1 MRNWKLK
8 TVDDALTNKLAN
20 ELNVSTHIAKLL
32 ILRGVDSFVA
42 AKNFFRPDLKN
53 VHDPFLMKGME
64 EAVDRINRA
73 KLQNERVLLFGD
85 YDVDGT
91 SAVSMMYMFF
101 EDQNINVSYY
111 IPDRYSEG
119 YGFSKQGI
127 DYAFNHKIS
136 LIITLDCGIRAV
148 KQTAYAN
155 NKNIDVIICDHHN
168 VAEDLP
174 NAISILNPKQ
184 PDCLYPNK
192 NLSGCGVGFKFISA
206 YCKNNNINQEEA
218 YKYIDLL
225 ALSLIADIMSLTGEN
240 RIYTYYGLKRI
251 NHNPCVGLEALIN
264 LSSKNNLIKSSD
276 ISFGIAPLINA
287 AGRMSHASNAV
298 KLLIES
304 DADNAE
310 VYAKILLENNND
322 RRKVEKEIT
331 NEALEMIDNKR
342 YTSVVSSPNWHKG
355 VVGIVASKLLEKYY
369 KPTIV
374 FVEKDGF
381 LTGSARSVRGFN
393 IYEAI
398 KECED
403 LCEKFGG
410 HMYAAGLTIKSEN
423 FELFKIKFEN
433 IVRKKIHPE
442 QKINV
447 IDVDLEIDL
456 NSIDG
461 RFYRILKQFEPFGP
475 DNLNPIFSTENL
487 NIHGPLHFIGQDKSH
502 VKLELNTKSS
512 KINAI
517 GFGIASKFKSLKK
530 QKIDLCYTLNEN
542 HWNNKTTIQ
551 LNIKDVF

>member
-1 MRNWKLK
+1 MKNWKLK
-8 TVDDALTNKLAN
+8 KVDHTLTNKLAN
-20 ELNVSTHIAKLL
+20 ELNVSIYIAKLL

-53 VHDPFLMKGME
+53 VHDPFLMKGMK
-64 EAVDRINRA
+64 EAVNRINRA
-73 KLQNERVLLFGD
+73 KSQNESILLFGD

-91 SAVSMMYMFF
+91 SAVSMMYTFF
-101 EDQNINVSYY
+101 KDQNINVNYY

-127 DYAFNHKIS
+127 DYAFNQKNN

-148 KQTAYAN
+148 QQTAYAN
-155 NKNIDVIICDHHN
+155 SKNIDVIICDHHN
-168 VAEDLP
+168 VAEELP
-174 NAISILNPKQ
+174 NAVSILNPKQ

-206 YCKNNNINQEEA
+206 YAIYNNIKKEKT
-218 YKYIDLL
+218 YKYLDLL

-240 RIYTYYGLKRI
+240 RVYTFYGLKKI
-251 NHNPCVGLEALIN
+251 NQNPCVGLKALIN
-264 LSSKNNLIKSSD
+264 LLSKNSLIKASD

-287 AGRMSHASNAV
+287 AGRMSHATNAV

-304 DADNAE
+304 NTLEAE

-322 RRKVEKEIT
+322 RREIEKEIT
-331 NEALEMIDNKR
+331 KEALEMIDNKMH
-342 YTSVVSSPNWHKG
+342 TSVVSSNNWHKG
-355 VVGIVASKLLEKYY
+355 VVGIVASKLLEKHY

-381 LTGSARSVRGFN
+381 LTGSARSVKGFN

-423 FELFKIKFEN
+423 FDLFKIKFEK
-433 IVRKKIHPE
+433 IVRKKILPE
-442 QKINV
+442 QKVNV
-447 IDVDLEIDL
+447 IEIDLEIDL
-456 NSIDG
+456 DLIDG

-487 NIHGPLHFIGQDKSH
+487 NVNGPLRFIGEDKSH

>member
-1 MRNWKLK
+1 MKNWKLQK
-8 TVDDALTNKLAN
+8 VDQTLTNKLASD
-20 ELNVSTHIAKLL
+20 LNVSKDIAKLL
-32 ILRGVDSFVA
+32 ILRGVDSFIA
-42 AKNFFRPDLKN
+42 AKNFFRPELKN
-53 VHDPFLMKGME
+53 VHDPFLMKGMKD
-64 EAVDRINRA
+64 AVNRINRA
-73 KLQNERVLLFGD
+73 KSQNESILLFGD

-91 SAVSMMYMFF
+91 SAVSMMYTFF
-101 EDQNINVSYY
+101 KDQNINVNYY

-127 DYAFNHKIS
+127 DYAVNQKNS

-148 KQTAYAN
+148 QQTTYAN
-155 NKNIDVIICDHHN
+155 SKNIDVIICDHHN
-168 VAEDLP
+168 VAEELP

-206 YCKNNNINQEEA
+206 YSKYNNIKVEET
-218 YKYIDLL
+218 YKYLDLL

-240 RIYTYYGLKRI
+240 RIYTFYGLKKI
-251 NHNPCVGLEALIN
+251 NQNPCVGLKALIN
-264 LSSKNNLIKSSD
+264 LLSKNNLIKSSD

-287 AGRMSHASNAV
+287 AGRMSHATNAV

-304 DADNAE
+304 NSQEAE
-310 VYAKILLENNND
+310 VYAKILYENNKD
-322 RRKVEKEIT
+322 RREVEKEIT
-331 NEALEMIDNKR
+331 NQALEMIDNKMH
-342 YTSVVSSPNWHKG
+342 TSVVSSTNWHKG
-355 VVGIVASKLLEKYY
+355 VVGIVASKLLEMYY

-381 LTGSARSVRGFN
+381 LTGSARSVKGFN

-423 FELFKIKFEN
+423 FDLFKIKFEN
-433 IVRKKIHPE
+433 IVRKKIQPE
-442 QKINV
+442 QKINI
-447 IDVDLEIDL
+447 IDIDLEIDL
-456 NSIDG
+456 DSIDG

-487 NIHGPLHFIGQDKSH
+487 NINGPLRFIGEDKSH

-530 QKIDLCYTLNEN
+530 QKVDLCYTLNEN

>member
-1 MRNWKLK
+1 MKNWKLQN
-8 TVDDALTNKLAN
+8 VDHTLSNKLAN
-20 ELNVSTHIAKLL
+20 DLNVSKDIAKLL
-32 ILRGVDSFVA
+32 ILRGVDSFIA

-53 VHDPFLMKGME
+53 VHDPFLMKGMKD
-64 EAVDRINRA
+64 AVNRINRA
-73 KLQNERVLLFGD
+73 KSQNESILLFGD

-91 SAVSMMYMFF
+91 SAVSMMYTFF
-101 EDQNINVSYY
+101 KDQNINVNYY
-111 IPDRYSEG
+111 VPDRYSEG

-127 DYAFNHKIS
+127 DYAVNQKNS

-148 KQTAYAN
+148 QQTTYAN
-155 NKNIDVIICDHHN
+155 SKNIDVIICDHHN
-168 VAEDLP
+168 VAEELP

-206 YCKNNNINQEEA
+206 YSTYNNVKVEET
-218 YKYIDLL
+218 YKYLDLL

-240 RIYTYYGLKRI
+240 RVYTFYGLKKI
-251 NHNPCVGLEALIN
+251 NQNPCVGLKALIN
-264 LSSKNNLIKSSD
+264 LLSKNNLIKSSD

-287 AGRMSHASNAV
+287 AGRMSHATNAV

-304 DADNAE
+304 NAQEAE
-310 VYAKILLENNND
+310 VYAKILYENNND
-322 RRKVEKEIT
+322 RREVEKEIT
-331 NEALEMIDNKR
+331 NQALEMIDNKMH
-342 YTSVVSSPNWHKG
+342 TSVVSSTNWHKG

-381 LTGSARSVRGFN
+381 LTGSARSVKGFN

-423 FELFKIKFEN
+423 FDLFKIKFEN
-433 IVRKKIHPE
+433 IVRKKIQPE
-442 QKINV
+442 QKINI
-447 IDVDLEIDL
+447 IDIDLEIDL
-456 NSIDG
+456 DSIDG

-487 NIHGPLHFIGQDKSH
+487 NINGPLRFIGEDKSH

-530 QKIDLCYTLNEN
+530 QKVDLCYTLNEN

>member
-1 MRNWKLK
+1 MKNWKLQK
-8 TVDDALTNKLAN
+8 VDHTLTNKLAN
-20 ELNVSTHIAKLL
+20 ELNVSKDIAKLL
-32 ILRGVDSFVA
+32 ILRGVDSFIA

-53 VHDPFLMKGME
+53 VHDPFLMKGMK
-64 EAVDRINRA
+64 EAVNRINRA
-73 KLQNERVLLFGD
+73 KSQNESILLFGD

-91 SAVSMMYMFF
+91 SAVSMMYTFF
-101 EDQNINVSYY
+101 KDQNINVNYY

-127 DYAFNHKIS
+127 DYAFNQKNS

-148 KQTAYAN
+148 QQTTYAN
-155 NKNIDVIICDHHN
+155 SKNIDVIICDHHN
-168 VAEDLP
+168 VAEELP

-206 YCKNNNINQEEA
+206 YSKYNNIKVEET
-218 YKYIDLL
+218 YKYLDLL

-240 RIYTYYGLKRI
+240 RIFTFYGLKKI
-251 NHNPCVGLEALIN
+251 NQNPCVGLKALIN
-264 LSSKNNLIKSSD
+264 LLSKNNSIKASD

-287 AGRMSHASNAV
+287 AGRMSHATNAV

-304 DADNAE
+304 NEHEAAI
-310 VYAKILLENNND
+310 YAKTLLENNND
-322 RRKVEKEIT
+322 RREVEKEIT
-331 NEALEMIDNKR
+331 KEALKMIDDKMH
-342 YTSVVSSPNWHKG
+342 TSVVASANWHKG
-355 VVGIVASKLLEKYY
+355 VVGIVASKLLEKHY

-381 LTGSARSVRGFN
+381 LTGSARSVKGFN

-423 FELFKIKFEN
+423 FDLFKIKFEN
-433 IVRKKIHPE
+433 IVRKKIQPE

-447 IDVDLEIDL
+447 IDIDLEIDL
-456 NSIDG
+456 DSIDG

-487 NIHGPLHFIGQDKSH
+487 NINGPLRFIGEDKSH

-530 QKIDLCYTLNEN
+530 QKVDLCYTLNEN

>member
-1 MRNWKLK
+1 MKNWKLQR
-8 TVDDALTNKLAN
+8 VDHTLTNKLAN
-20 ELNVSTHIAKLL
+20 DLNVSKYIAKLL
-32 ILRGVDSFVA
+32 ILRGVDSFIA

-53 VHDPFLMKGME
+53 VHDPFLMKGMKD
-64 EAVDRINRA
+64 AVNRINRA
-73 KLQNERVLLFGD
+73 KSQNESVLLFGD

-91 SAVSMMYMFF
+91 SAVSMMYTFF
-101 EDQNINVSYY
+101 KDQNINVNYY

-119 YGFSKQGI
+119 YGFSKQAV
-127 DYAFNHKIS
+127 DYASNQKNS

-148 KQTAYAN
+148 QQTAYAN
-155 NKNIDVIICDHHN
+155 SKNIDVIICDHHN
-168 VAEDLP
+168 VAEKLP

-206 YCKNNNINQEEA
+206 YSIHNNIKKEET
-218 YKYIDLL
+218 YKYLDLL

-240 RIYTYYGLKRI
+240 RVYTFYGLKKI
-251 NHNPCVGLEALIN
+251 NQNPCVGLKALIN
-264 LSSKNNLIKSSD
+264 LLSKNNLIKSSD

-287 AGRMSHASNAV
+287 AGRMSHATNAV

-304 DADNAE
+304 NAHEAE
-310 VYAKILLENNND
+310 VYAKILLENNID
-322 RRKVEKEIT
+322 RREVEKEIT
-331 NEALEMIDNKR
+331 KQAIEMIDDKMH
-342 YTSVVSSPNWHKG
+342 TSVVSSTNWHKG

-381 LTGSARSVRGFN
+381 LTGSARSVKGFN
-393 IYEAI
+393 IYNAI

-423 FELFKIKFEN
+423 FDLFKIKFEN
-433 IVRKKIHPE
+433 IVREKIQPE

-447 IDVDLEIDL
+447 INIDLEIDL
-456 NSIDG
+456 DSIDG

-475 DNLNPIFSTENL
+475 DNLNPIFSTENI
-487 NIHGPLHFIGQDKSH
+487 NINGPLRFIGEDKSH
-502 VKLELNTKSS
+502 VKLELNTKSA

-542 HWNNKTTIQ
+542 YWNNKTTIQ

>member
-1 MRNWKLK
+1 MKNWKLQK
-8 TVDDALTNKLAN
+8 VDHTLSNKLAN
-20 ELNVSTHIAKLL
+20 DLNVSKDIAKLL
-32 ILRGVDSFVA
+32 ILRGVDSFIA

-53 VHDPFLMKGME
+53 VHDPFLMKGMKD
-64 EAVDRINRA
+64 AVNRINRA
-73 KLQNERVLLFGD
+73 KSQNESILLFGD

-91 SAVSMMYMFF
+91 SAVSMMYTFF
-101 EDQNINVSYY
+101 KDQNINVNYY
-111 IPDRYSEG
+111 VPDRYSEG

-127 DYAFNHKIS
+127 DYAVNQKNS

-148 KQTAYAN
+148 QQTTYAN
-155 NKNIDVIICDHHN
+155 SKNIDVIICDHHN
-168 VAEDLP
+168 VAEELP

-206 YCKNNNINQEEA
+206 YSTYNNVKVEET
-218 YKYIDLL
+218 YKYLDLL

-240 RIYTYYGLKRI
+240 RVYTFYGLKKI
-251 NHNPCVGLEALIN
+251 NQNPCVGLKALIN
-264 LSSKNNLIKSSD
+264 LLSKNNLIKSSD

-287 AGRMSHASNAV
+287 AGRMSHATNAV

-304 DADNAE
+304 NAQEAE
-310 VYAKILLENNND
+310 VYAKILYENNND
-322 RRKVEKEIT
+322 RREVEKEIT
-331 NEALEMIDNKR
+331 NQALEMIDNKMH
-342 YTSVVSSPNWHKG
+342 TSVVSSTNWHKG

-381 LTGSARSVRGFN
+381 LTGSARSVKGFN

-423 FELFKIKFEN
+423 FDLFKIKFEN
-433 IVRKKIHPE
+433 IVRKKIQPE
-442 QKINV
+442 QKINI
-447 IDVDLEIDL
+447 IDIDLEIDL
-456 NSIDG
+456 DSIDG

-487 NIHGPLHFIGQDKSH
+487 NINGPLRFIGEDKSH

-530 QKIDLCYTLNEN
+530 QKVDLCYTLNEN
-542 HWNNKTTIQ
+542 HWNNKTTVQ

>member
-1 MRNWKLK
+1 MKNWKLQK
-8 TVDDALTNKLAN
+8 VDHTLTNKLASD
-20 ELNVSTHIAKLL
+20 LNVSKDIAKLL
-32 ILRGVDSFVA
+32 ILRGVDSFNA

-53 VHDPFLMKGME
+53 VHDPFLMKVMK
-64 EAVDRINRA
+64 EAVNRINRA
-73 KLQNERVLLFGD
+73 KSQNESILLFGD

-91 SAVSMMYMFF
+91 SAVSMMYTFF
-101 EDQNINVSYY
+101 KDQNINVNYY

-127 DYAFNHKIS
+127 DYAVNQKNS

-148 KQTAYAN
+148 QQTIYAN
-155 NKNIDVIICDHHN
+155 SKNIDVIICDHHN
-168 VAEDLP
+168 VAEELP

-206 YCKNNNINQEEA
+206 YAKYNNIKKEET
-218 YKYIDLL
+218 YKYLDLL

-240 RIYTYYGLKRI
+240 RVYTFYGLKKI
-251 NHNPCVGLEALIN
+251 NQNPCVGLKALIN
-264 LSSKNNLIKSSD
+264 LLSKNNLIKSSD

-287 AGRMSHASNAV
+287 AGRMSHATNAV

-304 DADNAE
+304 NSQEAE
-310 VYAKILLENNND
+310 VYAKILYENNKD
-322 RRKVEKEIT
+322 RREVEKEIT
-331 NEALEMIDNKR
+331 NQALEMIDNKMH
-342 YTSVVSSPNWHKG
+342 TSVVSSTNWHKG
-355 VVGIVASKLLEKYY
+355 VVGIVASKLLEMYY

-381 LTGSARSVRGFN
+381 LTGSARSVKGFN

-423 FELFKIKFEN
+423 FDLFKIKFEN
-433 IVRKKIHPE
+433 IVRKKIQPE

-447 IDVDLEIDL
+447 IDIDLEIDL
-456 NSIDG
+456 DSIDG

-487 NIHGPLHFIGQDKSH
+487 NINGPLRFIGEDKSH

-530 QKIDLCYTLNEN
+530 QKVDLCYTLNEN

>member
-1 MRNWKLK
+1 MKNWKLQK
-8 TVDDALTNKLAN
+8 VDHMLTNKLAN
-20 ELNVSTHIAKLL
+20 ELNVSKYIAKLL
-32 ILRGVDSFVA
+32 ILRGVDSFIA

-53 VHDPFLMKGME
+53 VHDPFLMKGMKK
-64 EAVDRINRA
+64 AVNRINRA
-73 KLQNERVLLFGD
+73 KSQNESVLLFGD

-91 SAVSMMYMFF
+91 SAVSMMYTFF
-101 EDQNINVSYY
+101 KDQNINVNYY
-111 IPDRYSEG
+111 VPDRYNEG

-127 DYAFNHKIS
+127 DYAFNKKNN

-148 KQTAYAN
+148 QQTTYAN
-155 NKNIDVIICDHHN
+155 SKNIDVIICDHHN
-168 VAEDLP
+168 VAEELP

-206 YCKNNNINQEEA
+206 YSIHNNIKKEET
-218 YKYIDLL
+218 YKYLDLL

-240 RIYTYYGLKRI
+240 RVYTFYGLKKI
-251 NHNPCVGLEALIN
+251 NQNPCVGLKALIN
-264 LSSKNNLIKSSD
+264 LLSKNNLIKASD

-287 AGRMSHASNAV
+287 AGRMSHATNAV

-304 DADNAE
+304 NAHQAE

-322 RRKVEKEIT
+322 RREVEKEIT
-331 NEALEMIDNKR
+331 KKALEMIDNEMH
-342 YTSVVSSPNWHKG
+342 TSVVSSTNWHKG
-355 VVGIVASKLLEKYY
+355 VVGIVASKLIEKYY

-423 FELFKIKFEN
+423 FDLFKIKFEN
-433 IVRKKIHPE
+433 VVRKKIQPE

-447 IDVDLEIDL
+447 IDIDLEIDL
-456 NSIDG
+456 DTIDG

-487 NIHGPLHFIGQDKSH
+487 TINGPLRFIGEDKSH
-502 VKLELNTKSS
+502 VKLELNTKSA

-542 HWNNKTTIQ
+542 YWNNKTTIQ

>member
-1 MRNWKLK
+1 MKNWKLQK
-8 TVDDALTNKLAN
+8 VDHTLTNKLAN
-20 ELNVSTHIAKLL
+20 ELNVSKYIAKLL
-32 ILRGVDSFVA
+32 ILRGVDSFIA

-53 VHDPFLMKGME
+53 VHDPFLMKGMK
-64 EAVDRINRA
+64 EAVNRINIA
-73 KLQNERVLLFGD
+73 KSQNESVLLFGD
-85 YDVDGT
+85 YDVDGI
-91 SAVSMMYMFF
+91 SAVSMMYTFF
-101 EDQNINVSYY
+101 KDQNINVNYY

-127 DYAFNHKIS
+127 DHAFNQKNS

-148 KQTAYAN
+148 QQTAYAN
-155 NKNIDVIICDHHN
+155 SKNIDVIICDHHN
-168 VAEDLP
+168 VADELP

-184 PDCLYPNK
+184 PDCFYPNK

-206 YCKNNNINQEEA
+206 YSKYNNIKVEET
-218 YKYIDLL
+218 YKYLDLL

-240 RIYTYYGLKRI
+240 RVYTFYGLKKI
-251 NHNPCVGLEALIN
+251 NQNPCLGLKALIN
-264 LSSKNNLIKSSD
+264 LLSKNNLIKASD

-287 AGRMSHASNAV
+287 AGRMSHATNAV

-304 DADNAE
+304 NVHEAE

-322 RRKVEKEIT
+322 RREVEKEIT
-331 NEALEMIDNKR
+331 KQALEMIDNKMH
-342 YTSVVSSPNWHKG
+342 TSVVSSTNWHKG

-381 LTGSARSVRGFN
+381 LTGSARSVKGFN

-423 FELFKIKFEN
+423 FDLFKIKFEN
-433 IVRKKIHPE
+433 IVRKKIQPE

-447 IDVDLEIDL
+447 IDIDLEIDL
-456 NSIDG
+456 DLIDG

-475 DNLNPIFSTENL
+475 DNLNPTFSTENL
-487 NIHGPLHFIGQDKSH
+487 NINASLRFIGEDKSH
-502 VKLELNTKSS
+502 VKLELNTKSA

-530 QKIDLCYTLNEN
+530 QKIDLCYTINEN
-542 HWNNKTTIQ
+542 YWNNKTTIQ

>member
-1 MRNWKLK
+1 MKNWKLQK
-8 TVDDALTNKLAN
+8 VDQMLTNKLSN
-20 ELNVSTHIAKLL
+20 ELNVSKDIAKLL
-32 ILRGVDSFVA
+32 ILRGVDSYIA

-53 VHDPFLMKGME
+53 VHDPFLMKGMKD
-64 EAVDRINRA
+64 AVNRINRA
-73 KLQNERVLLFGD
+73 KSQNESILLFGD

-91 SAVSMMYMFF
+91 SAVSMMYTFF
-101 EDQNINVSYY
+101 KEQNINVNYY
-111 IPDRYSEG
+111 VPDRYSEG

-127 DYAFNHKIS
+127 DYAFNQKNS

-148 KQTAYAN
+148 QQTAYAN
-155 NKNIDVIICDHHN
+155 SKNIDVIICDHHN
-168 VAEDLP
+168 VAEELP

-206 YCKNNNINQEEA
+206 YSTYNNVKVEKT
-218 YKYIDLL
+218 YKYLDLL

-240 RIYTYYGLKRI
+240 RVYTFYGLKKI
-251 NHNPCVGLEALIN
+251 NQNPCVGLKALIN
-264 LSSKNNLIKSSD
+264 LLSKNNLIKSSD

-287 AGRMSHASNAV
+287 AGRMSHATNAV

-304 DADNAE
+304 NVHQAE

-322 RRKVEKEIT
+322 RREVEKEIT
-331 NEALEMIDNKR
+331 KQALEMIDNKMH
-342 YTSVVSSPNWHKG
+342 TSVVASTNWHKG
-355 VVGIVASKLLEKYY
+355 VVGIVASKLLEKYN

-381 LTGSARSVRGFN
+381 LTGSARSIKGFN

-398 KECED
+398 KECGD

-423 FELFKIKFEN
+423 FDLFKIKFEN
-433 IVRKKIHPE
+433 VVRKKIQPE
-442 QKINV
+442 QKINI
-447 IDVDLEIDL
+447 IDIDLEIDL
-456 NSIDG
+456 DSIDG
-461 RFYRILKQFEPFGP
+461 RFYRILKQFEPFGT

-487 NIHGPLHFIGQDKSH
+487 NINSSLRYIGEDKSH
-502 VKLELNTKSS
+502 VKLELVTKST

-542 HWNNKTTIQ
+542 YWNNKTTIQ

>member
-1 MRNWKLK
+1 MKNWKLQK
-8 TVDDALTNKLAN
+8 VDHTLTNKLAN
-20 ELNVSTHIAKLL
+20 ELNVSKYIAKLL
-32 ILRGVDSFVA
+32 ILRGVDSFIA
-42 AKNFFRPDLKN
+42 AKNFFRPDMKN
-53 VHDPFLMKGME
+53 VHDPFLMKGMK
-64 EAVDRINRA
+64 EAVNRINRA
-73 KLQNERVLLFGD
+73 KSQNESVLLFGD

-91 SAVSMMYMFF
+91 SAVSMMYTFF
-101 EDQNINVSYY
+101 KDQNINVNYY

-127 DYAFNHKIS
+127 DYAFNQKNS

-148 KQTAYAN
+148 QQTAYAN
-155 NKNIDVIICDHHN
+155 SKNIDVIICDHHN
-168 VAEDLP
+168 VAEELP

-206 YCKNNNINQEEA
+206 YSIHNDIKKEET
-218 YKYIDLL
+218 YKYLDLL

-240 RIYTYYGLKRI
+240 RVYTFYGLKKI
-251 NHNPCVGLEALIN
+251 NQNPCVGLKALIN
-264 LSSKNNLIKSSD
+264 LLSKNNLIKSSD

-287 AGRMSHASNAV
+287 AGRMSHATNAV

-304 DADNAE
+304 NAHEAE

-322 RRKVEKEIT
+322 RREVEKEIT
-331 NEALEMIDNKR
+331 SEALEMIDNKMH
-342 YTSVVSSPNWHKG
+342 TSVVSSTNWHKG
-355 VVGIVASKLLEKYY
+355 VVGIVASKLLEKHY

-381 LTGSARSVRGFN
+381 LTGSARSVKGFN
-393 IYEAI
+393 IYAAI

-423 FELFKIKFEN
+423 FDLFKIKFEN
-433 IVRKKIHPE
+433 IVRKKIQPE

-447 IDVDLEIDL
+447 IDIDLEIDL
-456 NSIDG
+456 DSIDG

-487 NIHGPLHFIGQDKSH
+487 NINGPLRFIGEDKSH
-502 VKLELNTKSS
+502 VKLELNTKSA

-530 QKIDLCYTLNEN
+530 QKIDLCYTINEN
-542 HWNNKTTIQ
+542 HWNNKRTIQ

>member
-1 MRNWKLK
+1 MKNWKLQK
-8 TVDDALTNKLAN
+8 VDHTLTNKLASD
-20 ELNVSTHIAKLL
+20 LNVSKDIAKLL
-32 ILRGVDSFVA
+32 ILRGVDSFIA
-42 AKNFFRPDLKN
+42 AKNFFRPELKN
-53 VHDPFLMKGME
+53 VHDPFLMKGMKD
-64 EAVDRINRA
+64 AVNRINRA
-73 KLQNERVLLFGD
+73 KSQNESILLFGD

-91 SAVSMMYMFF
+91 SAVSMMYTFF
-101 EDQNINVSYY
+101 KDQNINVNYY

-127 DYAFNHKIS
+127 DYAVNQKNS

-148 KQTAYAN
+148 QQTTYAN
-155 NKNIDVIICDHHN
+155 SKNIDVIICDHHN
-168 VAEDLP
+168 VAEELP

-206 YCKNNNINQEEA
+206 YAKYNNIKKEET
-218 YKYIDLL
+218 YKYLDLL

-240 RIYTYYGLKRI
+240 RVYTFYGLKKI
-251 NHNPCVGLEALIN
+251 NQNPCVGLKALIN
-264 LSSKNNLIKSSD
+264 LLSKNNLIKSSD

-287 AGRMSHASNAV
+287 AGRMSHATNAV

-304 DADNAE
+304 NSQEAE
-310 VYAKILLENNND
+310 VYAKILYENNKD
-322 RRKVEKEIT
+322 RREVEKEIT
-331 NEALEMIDNKR
+331 NQALEMIDNKMH
-342 YTSVVSSPNWHKG
+342 TSVVSSTNWHKG
-355 VVGIVASKLLEKYY
+355 VVGIVASKLLEMYY

-381 LTGSARSVRGFN
+381 LTGSARSVKGFN

-423 FELFKIKFEN
+423 FDLFKIKFEN
-433 IVRKKIHPE
+433 IVRKKIQPE

-447 IDVDLEIDL
+447 IDIDLEIDL
-456 NSIDG
+456 DSIDG

-487 NIHGPLHFIGQDKSH
+487 NINGPLRFIGEDKSH

-530 QKIDLCYTLNEN
+530 QKVDLCYTLNEN

>member
-1 MRNWKLK
+1 MKNWKLQK
-8 TVDDALTNKLAN
+8 VDHTLTNKLASD
-20 ELNVSTHIAKLL
+20 LNVSKDIAKLL
-32 ILRGVDSFVA
+32 ILRGVDSFIA

-53 VHDPFLMKGME
+53 VHDPFLMKGMKD
-64 EAVDRINRA
+64 AVNRINRA
-73 KLQNERVLLFGD
+73 KSQNESILLFGD

-91 SAVSMMYMFF
+91 SAVSMMYTFF
-101 EDQNINVSYY
+101 KDQNINVNYY

-127 DYAFNHKIS
+127 DYAVNQKNS

-148 KQTAYAN
+148 QQTIYAN
-155 NKNIDVIICDHHN
+155 SKNIDVIICDHHN
-168 VAEDLP
+168 VAEELP

-206 YCKNNNINQEEA
+206 YSTYNNVKVEET
-218 YKYIDLL
+218 YKYLDLL

-240 RIYTYYGLKRI
+240 RVYTFYGLKKI
-251 NHNPCVGLEALIN
+251 NQNPCVGLKALIN
-264 LSSKNNLIKSSD
+264 LLSKNNLIKASD

-287 AGRMSHASNAV
+287 AGRMSHATNAV

-304 DADNAE
+304 NSQEAE
-310 VYAKILLENNND
+310 VYAKILYENNKD
-322 RRKVEKEIT
+322 RREVEKEIT
-331 NEALEMIDNKR
+331 NQALEMIDNKMH
-342 YTSVVSSPNWHKG
+342 TSVVSSTNWHKG
-355 VVGIVASKLLEKYY
+355 VVGIVASKLLEMYY

-381 LTGSARSVRGFN
+381 LTGSARSVKGFN

-423 FELFKIKFEN
+423 FDLFKIKFEN
-433 IVRKKIHPE
+433 IVRKKIQPE

-447 IDVDLEIDL
+447 IDIDLEIDL
-456 NSIDG
+456 DSIDG

-487 NIHGPLHFIGQDKSH
+487 NINGPLRFIGEDKSH

-530 QKIDLCYTLNEN
+530 QKVDLCYTLNEN

>member
-1 MRNWKLK
+1 MKNWKLQK
-8 TVDDALTNKLAN
+8 ADHTLTNKLAN
-20 ELNVSTHIAKLL
+20 ELNVSKDIAKLL
-32 ILRGVDSFVA
+32 ILRGVDSFIA

-53 VHDPFLMKGME
+53 VHDPFLMKGMK
-64 EAVDRINRA
+64 EAVKRINRA
-73 KLQNERVLLFGD
+73 KSQNESILLFGD

-91 SAVSMMYMFF
+91 SAVSMMYTFF
-101 EDQNINVSYY
+101 KDQNINVNYY

-127 DYAFNHKIS
+127 DYAFNQKNS

-148 KQTAYAN
+148 QQTTYAN
-155 NKNIDVIICDHHN
+155 SKNIDVIICDHHN
-168 VAEDLP
+168 VAEELP

-206 YCKNNNINQEEA
+206 YYKYNNIKVEET
-218 YKYIDLL
+218 YKYLDLL

-240 RIYTYYGLKRI
+240 RIFTFYGLKKI
-251 NHNPCVGLEALIN
+251 NQNPCVGLKALIN
-264 LSSKNNLIKSSD
+264 LLSKNNSIKASD

-287 AGRMSHASNAV
+287 AGRMSHATNAV

-304 DADNAE
+304 NEHEAA
-310 VYAKILLENNND
+310 VYAKTLLENNND
-322 RRKVEKEIT
+322 RREVEKEIT
-331 NEALEMIDNKR
+331 KEALKMIDDKMH
-342 YTSVVSSPNWHKG
+342 TSVVASANWHKG
-355 VVGIVASKLLEKYY
+355 VVGIVASKLLEKHY

-381 LTGSARSVRGFN
+381 LTGSARSVKGFN

-423 FELFKIKFEN
+423 FDLFKIKFEN
-433 IVRKKIHPE
+433 VVRKKIQPE

-447 IDVDLEIDL
+447 IDIDLEIDL
-456 NSIDG
+456 DSIDG

-487 NIHGPLHFIGQDKSH
+487 NINSSLRFIGEDKSH
-502 VKLELNTKSS
+502 VKLELNTKSA

-542 HWNNKTTIQ
+542 YWNNKTTLQ

>member
-1 MRNWKLK
+1 MKNWKLQR
-8 TVDDALTNKLAN
+8 VDHTLTNKLAN
-20 ELNVSTHIAKLL
+20 DLNVSKYIAKLL
-32 ILRGVDSFVA
+32 ILRGVDSFIA

-53 VHDPFLMKGME
+53 VHDPFLMKGMKD
-64 EAVDRINRA
+64 AVNRINRA
-73 KLQNERVLLFGD
+73 KSQNESVLLFGD

-91 SAVSMMYMFF
+91 SAVSMMYTFF
-101 EDQNINVSYY
+101 KDQNINVNYY

-119 YGFSKQGI
+119 YGFSKQAV
-127 DYAFNHKIS
+127 DYASNQKNS

-148 KQTAYAN
+148 QQTAYAN
-155 NKNIDVIICDHHN
+155 SKNIDVIICDHHN
-168 VAEDLP
+168 VAEKLP

-206 YCKNNNINQEEA
+206 YSIHNNIKKEET
-218 YKYIDLL
+218 YKYLDLL

-240 RIYTYYGLKRI
+240 RVYTFYGLKKI
-251 NHNPCVGLEALIN
+251 NQNPCVGLKALIN
-264 LSSKNNLIKSSD
+264 LLSKNNLIKSSD

-287 AGRMSHASNAV
+287 AGRMSHATNAV

-304 DADNAE
+304 NAHEAE
-310 VYAKILLENNND
+310 VYAKILLENNID
-322 RRKVEKEIT
+322 RREAEKEIT
-331 NEALEMIDNKR
+331 KQAIEMIDDKMH
-342 YTSVVSSPNWHKG
+342 TSVVSSTNWHKG

-381 LTGSARSVRGFN
+381 LTGSARSVKGFN
-393 IYEAI
+393 IYNAI

-423 FELFKIKFEN
+423 FDLFKIKFEN
-433 IVRKKIHPE
+433 IVREKIQPE

-447 IDVDLEIDL
+447 INIDLEIDL
-456 NSIDG
+456 DSIDG
-461 RFYRILKQFEPFGP
+461 RFFRILKQFEPFGP
-475 DNLNPIFSTENL
+475 DNLNPIFSTENI
-487 NIHGPLHFIGQDKSH
+487 NINGPLRFIGEDKSH
-502 VKLELNTKSS
+502 VKLELNTKSA

-542 HWNNKTTIQ
+542 YWNNKTTIQ

>member
-1 MRNWKLK
+1 MKNWKLQK
-8 TVDDALTNKLAN
+8 VDHTLTNKLASD
-20 ELNVSTHIAKLL
+20 LNVSKDIAKLL
-32 ILRGVDSFVA
+32 ILRGVDSFIA
-42 AKNFFRPDLKN
+42 AKNFFRPELKN
-53 VHDPFLMKGME
+53 VHDPFLMKGMKD
-64 EAVDRINRA
+64 AVNRINRA
-73 KLQNERVLLFGD
+73 KSQNESILLFGD

-91 SAVSMMYMFF
+91 SAVSMMYTFF
-101 EDQNINVSYY
+101 KDQNINVNYY

-127 DYAFNHKIS
+127 DYAVNQKNS

-148 KQTAYAN
+148 QQTIYAN
-155 NKNIDVIICDHHN
+155 SKNIDVIICDHHN
-168 VAEDLP
+168 VAEELP

-206 YCKNNNINQEEA
+206 YAKYNNIKKEET
-218 YKYIDLL
+218 YKYLDLL

-240 RIYTYYGLKRI
+240 RVYTFYGLKKI
-251 NHNPCVGLEALIN
+251 NQNPCVGLKALIN
-264 LSSKNNLIKSSD
+264 LLSKNNLIKSSD

-287 AGRMSHASNAV
+287 AGRMSHATNAV

-304 DADNAE
+304 NSQEAE
-310 VYAKILLENNND
+310 VYAKILYENNKD
-322 RRKVEKEIT
+322 RREVEKEIT
-331 NEALEMIDNKR
+331 NQAIEMIDNKMH
-342 YTSVVSSPNWHKG
+342 TSVVSSTNWHKG
-355 VVGIVASKLLEKYY
+355 VVGIVASKLLEMYY

-381 LTGSARSVRGFN
+381 LTGSARSVKGFN

-423 FELFKIKFEN
+423 FDLFKIKFEN
-433 IVRKKIHPE
+433 IVRKKIQPE

-447 IDVDLEIDL
+447 IDIDLEIDL
-456 NSIDG
+456 DSIDG

-487 NIHGPLHFIGQDKSH
+487 NINGPLRFIGEDKSH

-530 QKIDLCYTLNEN
+530 QKVDLCYTLNEN

>member
-1 MRNWKLK
+1 MKNWKLQK
-8 TVDDALTNKLAN
+8 VDHMLTNKLAN
-20 ELNVSTHIAKLL
+20 ELNVSKYIAKLL
-32 ILRGVDSFVA
+32 ILRGVDSFIA

-53 VHDPFLMKGME
+53 VHDPFLMKGMKK
-64 EAVDRINRA
+64 AVNRINRA
-73 KLQNERVLLFGD
+73 KSQNESVLLFGD

-91 SAVSMMYMFF
+91 SAVSMMYTFF
-101 EDQNINVSYY
+101 KDQNINVNYY
-111 IPDRYSEG
+111 VPDRYNEG

-127 DYAFNHKIS
+127 DYAFNKKNN

-148 KQTAYAN
+148 QQTTYAN
-155 NKNIDVIICDHHN
+155 SKNIDVIICDHHN
-168 VAEDLP
+168 VAEELP

-206 YCKNNNINQEEA
+206 YSIHNNIKKEET
-218 YKYIDLL
+218 YKYLDLL

-240 RIYTYYGLKRI
+240 RVYTFYGLKKI
-251 NHNPCVGLEALIN
+251 NQNPCVGLKALIN
-264 LSSKNNLIKSSD
+264 LLSKNNLIKASD

-287 AGRMSHASNAV
+287 AGRMSHATNAV

-304 DADNAE
+304 NAHQAE

-322 RRKVEKEIT
+322 RREVEKEIT
-331 NEALEMIDNKR
+331 KKALEMIDNEMH
-342 YTSVVSSPNWHKG
+342 TSVVSSTNWHKG
-355 VVGIVASKLLEKYY
+355 VVGIVASKLIEKYY

-423 FELFKIKFEN
+423 FDLFKIKFEN
-433 IVRKKIHPE
+433 VVRKKIQPE

-447 IDVDLEIDL
+447 IDIDLEIDL
-456 NSIDG
+456 DTIDG

-487 NIHGPLHFIGQDKSH
+487 TINGPLRFIGEDKSH
-502 VKLELNTKSS
+502 VKLELNTKSA

-542 HWNNKTTIQ
+542 YWNNKTTLQ

>member
-1 MRNWKLK
+1 MKNWKLK
-8 TVDDALTNKLAN
+8 KVDHTLTNKLAN
-20 ELNVSTHIAKLL
+20 ELNVSIYIAKLL

-53 VHDPFLMKGME
+53 VHDPFLMKGMK
-64 EAVDRINRA
+64 EAVNRINRA
-73 KLQNERVLLFGD
+73 KSQNESILLFGD

-91 SAVSMMYMFF
+91 SAVSMMYTFF
-101 EDQNINVSYY
+101 KDQNINVNYY

-127 DYAFNHKIS
+127 DYAFNQKNN

-148 KQTAYAN
+148 QQTAYAN
-155 NKNIDVIICDHHN
+155 SKNIDVIICDHHN
-168 VAEDLP
+168 VAEELP
-174 NAISILNPKQ
+174 NAVSILNPKQ

-206 YCKNNNINQEEA
+206 YAIYNNIKKEKT
-218 YKYIDLL
+218 YKYLDLL

-240 RIYTYYGLKRI
+240 RVYTFYGLKKI
-251 NHNPCVGLEALIN
+251 NQNPCVGLKALIN
-264 LSSKNNLIKSSD
+264 LLSKNSLIKASD

-287 AGRMSHASNAV
+287 AGRISHATNAV

-304 DADNAE
+304 NTLEAE
-310 VYAKILLENNND
+310 VYAKILLENNNY
-322 RRKVEKEIT
+322 RREIEKEIT
-331 NEALEMIDNKR
+331 KEALEMIDNKMH
-342 YTSVVSSPNWHKG
+342 TSVVSSNNWHKG
-355 VVGIVASKLLEKYY
+355 VVGIVASKLLEKHY

-381 LTGSARSVRGFN
+381 LTGSARSVKGFN

-423 FELFKIKFEN
+423 FDLFKIKFEK
-433 IVRKKIHPE
+433 IVRKKILPE
-442 QKINV
+442 QKVNV
-447 IDVDLEIDL
+447 IEIDLEIDL
-456 NSIDG
+456 DLIDG

-487 NIHGPLHFIGQDKSH
+487 NVNGPLRFIGEDKSH

>member
-1 MRNWKLK
+1 MKNWKLQK
-8 TVDDALTNKLAN
+8 VDHTLTNKLASD
-20 ELNVSTHIAKLL
+20 LNVSKDIAKLL
-32 ILRGVDSFVA
+32 ILRGVDSFIA
-42 AKNFFRPDLKN
+42 AKNFFRPELKN
-53 VHDPFLMKGME
+53 VHDPFLMKGMKD
-64 EAVDRINRA
+64 AVNRINRA
-73 KLQNERVLLFGD
+73 KSQNESILLFGD

-91 SAVSMMYMFF
+91 SAVSMMYTFF
-101 EDQNINVSYY
+101 KDQNINVNYY

-127 DYAFNHKIS
+127 DYAVNQKNS

-148 KQTAYAN
+148 QQTIYAN
-155 NKNIDVIICDHHN
+155 SKNIDVIICDHHN
-168 VAEDLP
+168 VAEELP

-206 YCKNNNINQEEA
+206 YAKYNNIKKEET
-218 YKYIDLL
+218 YKYLDLL

-240 RIYTYYGLKRI
+240 RVYTFYGLKKI
-251 NHNPCVGLEALIN
+251 NQNPCVGLKALIN
-264 LSSKNNLIKSSD
+264 LLSKNNLIKSSD

-287 AGRMSHASNAV
+287 AGRMSHATNAV

-304 DADNAE
+304 NSQEAE
-310 VYAKILLENNND
+310 VYAKILYENNKD
-322 RRKVEKEIT
+322 RREVEKEIT
-331 NEALEMIDNKR
+331 NQALEMIDNKMH
-342 YTSVVSSPNWHKG
+342 TSVVSSTNWHKG

-381 LTGSARSVRGFN
+381 LTGSARSVKGFN

-410 HMYAAGLTIKSEN
+410 HIYAAGLTIKSEN
-423 FELFKIKFEN
+423 FDLFKIKFEN
-433 IVRKKIHPE
+433 IVRKKIQPE

-447 IDVDLEIDL
+447 IDIDLEIDL
-456 NSIDG
+456 DSIDG

-487 NIHGPLHFIGQDKSH
+487 NINGPLRFIGEDKSH

-530 QKIDLCYTLNEN
+530 QKVDLCYTLNEN

>member
-1 MRNWKLK
+1 MKNWKLQK
-8 TVDDALTNKLAN
+8 IDHTLTNKLAN
-20 ELNVSTHIAKLL
+20 ELNVSKYIAKLL
-32 ILRGVDSFVA
+32 ILRGVDSFIA

-53 VHDPFLMKGME
+53 VHDPFLMKGMK
-64 EAVDRINRA
+64 EAVKRINRA
-73 KLQNERVLLFGD
+73 KSQNESILLFGD

-91 SAVSMMYMFF
+91 SAVSMMYTFF
-101 EDQNINVSYY
+101 KDQNINVNYY

-127 DYAFNHKIS
+127 DYAFNQKNS

-148 KQTAYAN
+148 QQTAYAN
-155 NKNIDVIICDHHN
+155 SKNIDVIICDHHN
-168 VAEDLP
+168 VAEELP

-206 YCKNNNINQEEA
+206 YSIHHNIKKKET
-218 YKYIDLL
+218 YKYLDLL

-240 RIYTYYGLKRI
+240 RVYTFFGLKKI
-251 NHNPCVGLEALIN
+251 NQNPCVGLKALIN
-264 LSSKNNLIKSSD
+264 LLSKNNLIKSSD

-287 AGRMSHASNAV
+287 AGRMSHATNAV

-304 DADNAE
+304 NSQEAE
-310 VYAKILLENNND
+310 VYAKILYENNKD
-322 RRKVEKEIT
+322 RREVEKEIT
-331 NEALEMIDNKR
+331 NQALEMIDNKMH
-342 YTSVVSSPNWHKG
+342 TSVVSSTNWHKG
-355 VVGIVASKLLEKYY
+355 VVGIVASKLLEMYY

-381 LTGSARSVRGFN
+381 LTGSARSVKGFN

-423 FELFKIKFEN
+423 FDLFKIKFEN
-433 IVRKKIHPE
+433 IVGKKIQPE

-447 IDVDLEIDL
+447 IDIDLEIDL
-456 NSIDG
+456 DSIDG

-487 NIHGPLHFIGQDKSH
+487 NINGPLRFIGEDKSH

-530 QKIDLCYTLNEN
+530 QKVDLCYTLNEN

>member
-1 MRNWKLK
+1 MKNWKLQK
-8 TVDDALTNKLAN
+8 VDHALTNKLAN
-20 ELNVSTHIAKLL
+20 ELNVSKYIAKLL
-32 ILRGVDSFVA
+32 ILRGVDSFIA

-53 VHDPFLMKGME
+53 VHDPFLMKGMKD
-64 EAVDRINRA
+64 AVNRINRA
-73 KLQNERVLLFGD
+73 KSQNESVLLFGD

-91 SAVSMMYMFF
+91 SAVSMMYTFF
-101 EDQNINVSYY
+101 KDQNINVNYY

-119 YGFSKQGI
+119 YGFSKQAI
-127 DYAFNHKIS
+127 DYAFNQKDS

-148 KQTAYAN
+148 QQTAYTN
-155 NKNIDVIICDHHN
+155 SKNIDVIICDHHN
-168 VAEDLP
+168 VAEELP

-206 YCKNNNINQEEA
+206 YSIHNHIKKEKT
-218 YKYIDLL
+218 YKYLDLL

-240 RIYTYYGLKRI
+240 RVYTFYGLKKI
-251 NHNPCVGLEALIN
+251 NQNPCVGLKALIN
-264 LSSKNNLIKSSD
+264 LLSKNNLIKSSD

-287 AGRMSHASNAV
+287 AGRMSHATNAV

-304 DADNAE
+304 NAHEAE
-310 VYAKILLENNND
+310 VYAKILLENNID
-322 RRKVEKEIT
+322 RREVEKEIT
-331 NEALEMIDNKR
+331 KQAIEMIDDKMH
-342 YTSVVSSPNWHKG
+342 TSVVSSTNWHKG

-381 LTGSARSVRGFN
+381 LTGSARSVKGFN
-393 IYEAI
+393 IYNAI

-423 FELFKIKFEN
+423 FDLFKIKFEN
-433 IVRKKIHPE
+433 IVREKIQPE

-447 IDVDLEIDL
+447 IDIDLEIDL
-456 NSIDG
+456 DSIDR

-487 NIHGPLHFIGQDKSH
+487 NINGPLRFIGEDKSH
-502 VKLELNTKSS
+502 VKLELNTKSA

-542 HWNNKTTIQ
+542 YWNNKTTIQ

>member
-475 DNLNPIFSTENL
+475 DTVS
-487 NIHGPLHFIGQDKSH
+487 
-502 VKLELNTKSS
+502 
-512 KINAI
+512 
-517 GFGIASKFKSLKK
+517 
-530 QKIDLCYTLNEN
+530 YTHLRAHE
-542 HWNNKTTIQ
+542 T
-551 LNIKDVF
+551 

>member
-1 MRNWKLK
+1 MKNWKLQK
-8 TVDDALTNKLAN
+8 VDHTLTNKLAN
-20 ELNVSTHIAKLL
+20 ELNVSKDIAKLL
-32 ILRGVDSFVA
+32 ILRGVDSFIA

-53 VHDPFLMKGME
+53 VHDPFLMKGMK
-64 EAVDRINRA
+64 EAVKRINRA
-73 KLQNERVLLFGD
+73 KSQNESILLFGD

-91 SAVSMMYMFF
+91 SAVSMMYTFF
-101 EDQNINVSYY
+101 KDQNINVNYY

-127 DYAFNHKIS
+127 DYAFNQKNS

-148 KQTAYAN
+148 QQTTYAN
-155 NKNIDVIICDHHN
+155 SKNIDVIICDHHN
-168 VAEDLP
+168 VAEELP

-206 YCKNNNINQEEA
+206 YSKYNNIKVEET
-218 YKYIDLL
+218 YKYLDLL

-240 RIYTYYGLKRI
+240 RVYTFYGLKKI
-251 NHNPCVGLEALIN
+251 NQNPCVGLKALIN
-264 LSSKNNLIKSSD
+264 LLSKNNSIKASD

-287 AGRMSHASNAV
+287 AGRMSHATNAV

-304 DADNAE
+304 NEHEAA

-322 RRKVEKEIT
+322 RREVEKEIT
-331 NEALEMIDNKR
+331 KEALKMIDDKMH
-342 YTSVVSSPNWHKG
+342 TSVVASANWHKG
-355 VVGIVASKLLEKYY
+355 VVGIVASKLLEKHY

-381 LTGSARSVRGFN
+381 LTGSARSVKGFN

-423 FELFKIKFEN
+423 FDLFKIKFEN
-433 IVRKKIHPE
+433 IVRKKIQPE

-447 IDVDLEIDL
+447 IDIDLEIDID
-456 NSIDG
+456 SIDG

-487 NIHGPLHFIGQDKSH
+487 NINGPLRFIGEDKSH
-502 VKLELNTKSS
+502 VKLELNTKSA

-542 HWNNKTTIQ
+542 YWNNKTTLQ

>member
-1 MRNWKLK
+1 MKNWKLQK
-8 TVDDALTNKLAN
+8 VDHTLTNKLAN
-20 ELNVSTHIAKLL
+20 ELNVSKYIAKLL
-32 ILRGVDSFVA
+32 ILRGVDSFIA

-53 VHDPFLMKGME
+53 VHDPFLMKGMK
-64 EAVDRINRA
+64 EAVNRINRA
-73 KLQNERVLLFGD
+73 KSQNESVLLFGD

-91 SAVSMMYMFF
+91 SAVSMMYTFF
-101 EDQNINVSYY
+101 KDQNINVNYY

-127 DYAFNHKIS
+127 DYAFNQKNS

-148 KQTAYAN
+148 QQTAYAN
-155 NKNIDVIICDHHN
+155 SKNIDVIICDHHN
-168 VAEDLP
+168 VAEELP
-174 NAISILNPKQ
+174 NGISILNPKQ

-206 YCKNNNINQEEA
+206 YSIHNNIKKEKT
-218 YKYIDLL
+218 YKYLDLL

-240 RIYTYYGLKRI
+240 RVYTFYGLKKI
-251 NHNPCVGLEALIN
+251 NQNPCVGLKALIN
-264 LSSKNNLIKSSD
+264 LLSKNNLIKSSD

-287 AGRMSHASNAV
+287 AGRMSHATNAV

-304 DADNAE
+304 NVHQAE

-322 RRKVEKEIT
+322 RREVEKEIT
-331 NEALEMIDNKR
+331 KQALEMIDNKMH
-342 YTSVVSSPNWHKG
+342 TSVVSSTNWHKG

-381 LTGSARSVRGFN
+381 LTGSARSVKGFN

-423 FELFKIKFEN
+423 FDLFKIKFEN
-433 IVRKKIHPE
+433 IVREKIQPE

-447 IDVDLEIDL
+447 IDIDLEIDL
-456 NSIDG
+456 DSIDG

-475 DNLNPIFSTENL
+475 DNLNPIFSTENI
-487 NIHGPLHFIGQDKSH
+487 NINGPLRFIGEDKSH
-502 VKLELNTKSS
+502 VKLELNTKSA

-542 HWNNKTTIQ
+542 YWNNKTTIQ

>member
-1 MRNWKLK
+1 MKNWKLQK
-8 TVDDALTNKLAN
+8 VDHTLSNKLAN
-20 ELNVSTHIAKLL
+20 DLNVSKDIAKLL
-32 ILRGVDSFVA
+32 ILRGVDSFIA

-53 VHDPFLMKGME
+53 VHDPFLMKGMKD
-64 EAVDRINRA
+64 AVNRINRA
-73 KLQNERVLLFGD
+73 KSQNESILLFGD

-91 SAVSMMYMFF
+91 SAVSMMYTFF
-101 EDQNINVSYY
+101 KDQNINVNYY
-111 IPDRYSEG
+111 VPDRYSEG

-127 DYAFNHKIS
+127 DYAVNQKNS

-148 KQTAYAN
+148 QQTTYAN
-155 NKNIDVIICDHHN
+155 SKNIDVIICDHHN
-168 VAEDLP
+168 VAEELP

-206 YCKNNNINQEEA
+206 YSTYNNVKVEET
-218 YKYIDLL
+218 YKYLDLL

-240 RIYTYYGLKRI
+240 RVYTFYGLKKI
-251 NHNPCVGLEALIN
+251 NQNPCVGLKALIN
-264 LSSKNNLIKSSD
+264 LLSKNNLIKSSD

-287 AGRMSHASNAV
+287 AGRMSHATNAV

-304 DADNAE
+304 NSQEAE
-310 VYAKILLENNND
+310 VYAKILYENNKD
-322 RRKVEKEIT
+322 RREVEKEIT
-331 NEALEMIDNKR
+331 NQALEMIDNKMH
-342 YTSVVSSPNWHKG
+342 TSVVSSTNWHKG

-381 LTGSARSVRGFN
+381 LTGSARSVKGFN

-423 FELFKIKFEN
+423 FDLFKIKFEN
-433 IVRKKIHPE
+433 IVRKKIQPE

-447 IDVDLEIDL
+447 IDIDLEIDL
-456 NSIDG
+456 DSIDG

-487 NIHGPLHFIGQDKSH
+487 NINGPLRFIGEDKSH

-530 QKIDLCYTLNEN
+530 QKVDLCYTLNEN

>member
-1 MRNWKLK
+1 MKNWKLQK
-8 TVDDALTNKLAN
+8 ADHKLTNKLAN
-20 ELNVSTHIAKLL
+20 ELNVSKYIAKLL
-32 ILRGVDSFVA
+32 ILRGVDSFIA

-53 VHDPFLMKGME
+53 VHDPFLMKGMKD
-64 EAVDRINRA
+64 AVNRINRA
-73 KLQNERVLLFGD
+73 KLQNESILLFGD

-91 SAVSMMYMFF
+91 SAVSMMYTFF
-101 EDQNINVSYY
+101 KDQNININYY

-127 DYAFNHKIS
+127 DYAFNQKNS

-148 KQTAYAN
+148 QQTSYAN
-155 NKNIDVIICDHHN
+155 SKNIDVIICDHHN
-168 VAEDLP
+168 VAEELP

-206 YCKNNNINQEEA
+206 YSIHNNIKKEET
-218 YKYIDLL
+218 YKYLDLL

-240 RIYTYYGLKRI
+240 RVYTFYGLKKI
-251 NHNPCVGLEALIN
+251 NQNPCVGLKALIN
-264 LSSKNNLIKSSD
+264 LLSKNNLIKASD

-287 AGRMSHASNAV
+287 AGRMSHATNAV
-298 KLLIES
+298 KLLIASNAHE
-304 DADNAE
+304 AE
-310 VYAKILLENNND
+310 VYSKILLENNID
-322 RRKVEKEIT
+322 RREVEKEIT
-331 NEALEMIDNKR
+331 KQALEMIDEKMH
-342 YTSVVSSPNWHKG
+342 TSVVSSTNWHKG

-381 LTGSARSVRGFN
+381 LTGSARSVKGFN

-423 FELFKIKFEN
+423 FDLFKIKFEN

-447 IDVDLEIDL
+447 IDIDLEIDL
-456 NSIDG
+456 DSIDG

-487 NIHGPLHFIGQDKSH
+487 NINGPLRFIGEDKSH
-502 VKLELNTKSS
+502 VKLELNTKSA

>member
-1 MRNWKLK
+1 MKNWKLQK
-8 TVDDALTNKLAN
+8 VDHTLTNKLAN
-20 ELNVSTHIAKLL
+20 ELNVSKYIAKLL
-32 ILRGVDSFVA
+32 ILRGVDSFIA

-53 VHDPFLMKGME
+53 VHDPFLMKGMKD
-64 EAVDRINRA
+64 AVNRINRA
-73 KLQNERVLLFGD
+73 KSQNESILLFGD

-91 SAVSMMYMFF
+91 SAVSMMYTFF
-101 EDQNINVSYY
+101 KDQNINVNYY

-127 DYAFNHKIS
+127 DYAFNQKNS

-148 KQTAYAN
+148 QQTAYAN
-155 NKNIDVIICDHHN
+155 SKNIDVIICDHHN
-168 VAEDLP
+168 VAEELP

-206 YCKNNNINQEEA
+206 YSIHNNIKKEET
-218 YKYIDLL
+218 YKYLDLL

-240 RIYTYYGLKRI
+240 RVYTFYGLKKI
-251 NHNPCVGLEALIN
+251 NQNPCVGLKALIN
-264 LSSKNNLIKSSD
+264 LLSKNNLIKSSD

-287 AGRMSHASNAV
+287 AGRMSHATNAV

-304 DADNAE
+304 NAHEAE
-310 VYAKILLENNND
+310 VYAKILLENNID
-322 RRKVEKEIT
+322 RREVEKEIT
-331 NEALEMIDNKR
+331 KQAIEMIDDKMH
-342 YTSVVSSPNWHKG
+342 TSVVSSTNWHKG

-381 LTGSARSVRGFN
+381 LTGSARSVKGFN
-393 IYEAI
+393 IYNAI

-423 FELFKIKFEN
+423 FDLFKIKFEN
-433 IVRKKIHPE
+433 IVRKTIQPE

-447 IDVDLEIDL
+447 IDIDLEIDL
-456 NSIDG
+456 DSIDG

-487 NIHGPLHFIGQDKSH
+487 NINGPLRFIGEDKSH
-502 VKLELNTKSS
+502 VKLELNTKSA

-542 HWNNKTTIQ
+542 YWNNKTTIQ

>member
-1 MRNWKLK
+1 
-8 TVDDALTNKLAN
+8 
-20 ELNVSTHIAKLL
+20 
-32 ILRGVDSFVA
+32 
-42 AKNFFRPDLKN
+42 
-53 VHDPFLMKGME
+53 MKGMKD
-64 EAVDRINRA
+64 AVNRINRA
-73 KLQNERVLLFGD
+73 KSQNESILLFGD

-91 SAVSMMYMFF
+91 SAVSMMYTFF
-101 EDQNINVSYY
+101 KDQNINVNYY

-127 DYAFNHKIS
+127 DHAFNQKNS

-148 KQTAYAN
+148 QQTAYAN
-155 NKNIDVIICDHHN
+155 SKNIDVIICDHHN
-168 VAEDLP
+168 VAEELP

-206 YCKNNNINQEEA
+206 YSKYNNIKVEET
-218 YKYIDLL
+218 YKYLDLL

-240 RIYTYYGLKRI
+240 RVYTFYGLKKI
-251 NHNPCVGLEALIN
+251 NQNPCVGLKALIN
-264 LSSKNNLIKSSD
+264 LLSKNNSIKASD

-287 AGRMSHASNAV
+287 AGRMSHATNAV

-304 DADNAE
+304 NEHEAA

-322 RRKVEKEIT
+322 RREVEKEIT
-331 NEALEMIDNKR
+331 KEALKMIDDKMH
-342 YTSVVSSPNWHKG
+342 TSVVASANWHKG
-355 VVGIVASKLLEKYY
+355 VVGIVASKLLEKHY

-381 LTGSARSVRGFN
+381 LTGSARSVKGFN

-423 FELFKIKFEN
+423 FDLFKIKFEN
-433 IVRKKIHPE
+433 IVRKKIQPE

-447 IDVDLEIDL
+447 IDIDLEIDL
-456 NSIDG
+456 DSIDG

-487 NIHGPLHFIGQDKSH
+487 NIHGCLRFIGEDKSH

-530 QKIDLCYTLNEN
+530 QKVDLCYTLNEN
-542 HWNNKTTIQ
+542 YWNNKTTLQ

>member
-1 MRNWKLK
+1 
-8 TVDDALTNKLAN
+8 
-20 ELNVSTHIAKLL
+20 
-32 ILRGVDSFVA
+32 
-42 AKNFFRPDLKN
+42 
-53 VHDPFLMKGME
+53 
-64 EAVDRINRA
+64 
-73 KLQNERVLLFGD
+73 
-85 YDVDGT
+85 
-91 SAVSMMYMFF
+91 
-101 EDQNINVSYY
+101 
-111 IPDRYSEG
+111 
-119 YGFSKQGI
+119 
-127 DYAFNHKIS
+127 
-136 LIITLDCGIRAV
+136 
-148 KQTAYAN
+148 
-155 NKNIDVIICDHHN
+155 
-168 VAEDLP
+168 
-174 NAISILNPKQ
+174 
-184 PDCLYPNK
+184 
-192 NLSGCGVGFKFISA
+192 
-206 YCKNNNINQEEA
+206 
-218 YKYIDLL
+218 
-225 ALSLIADIMSLTGEN
+225 
-240 RIYTYYGLKRI
+240 
-251 NHNPCVGLEALIN
+251 
-264 LSSKNNLIKSSD
+264 
-276 ISFGIAPLINA
+276 
-287 AGRMSHASNAV
+287 MSHASNAV

-304 DADNAE
+304 DADNAD

-342 YTSVVSSPNWHKG
+342 YTSVVSSSNWHKG

-475 DNLNPIFSTENL
+475 DNLNPIFSTQNL
-487 NIHGPLHFIGQDKSH
+487 NIHGPLRFIGEDQSH
-502 VKLELNTKSS
+502 VKLEFNTKSS

-551 LNIKDVF
+551 LNIKDIFLKTSSTDKNGNFIFNFY

>member
-1 MRNWKLK
+1 MKNWKLQK
-8 TVDDALTNKLAN
+8 VDHTLTNKLAN
-20 ELNVSTHIAKLL
+20 ELNVSKDIAKLL
-32 ILRGVDSFVA
+32 ILRGVDSFIA

-53 VHDPFLMKGME
+53 VHDPFLMKGMK
-64 EAVDRINRA
+64 EAVKRINIA
-73 KLQNERVLLFGD
+73 KSQNESILLFGD

-91 SAVSMMYMFF
+91 SAVSMMYTFF
-101 EDQNINVSYY
+101 KDQNINVNYY

-127 DYAFNHKIS
+127 DYAFNQKNS

-148 KQTAYAN
+148 QQTTYAN
-155 NKNIDVIICDHHN
+155 SKNIDVIICDHHN
-168 VAEDLP
+168 VAEELP

-206 YCKNNNINQEEA
+206 YYKYNNIKVEET
-218 YKYIDLL
+218 YKYLDLL

-240 RIYTYYGLKRI
+240 RIFTFYGLKKI
-251 NHNPCVGLEALIN
+251 NQNPCVGLKALIN
-264 LSSKNNLIKSSD
+264 LLSKNNSIKASD

-287 AGRMSHASNAV
+287 AGRMSHATNAV

-304 DADNAE
+304 NEHEAA
-310 VYAKILLENNND
+310 VYAKTLLENNND
-322 RRKVEKEIT
+322 RREVEKEIT
-331 NEALEMIDNKR
+331 KEALKMIDDKMH
-342 YTSVVSSPNWHKG
+342 TSVVASANWHKG
-355 VVGIVASKLLEKYY
+355 VVGIVASKLLEKHY

-381 LTGSARSVRGFN
+381 LTGSARSVKGFN

-423 FELFKIKFEN
+423 FDLFKIKFEN
-433 IVRKKIHPE
+433 VVRKKIQPE

-447 IDVDLEIDL
+447 IDIDLEIDL
-456 NSIDG
+456 DSIDG

-487 NIHGPLHFIGQDKSH
+487 NINSSLRFIGEDKSH
-502 VKLELNTKSS
+502 VKLELNTKSA

-542 HWNNKTTIQ
+542 YWNNKTTLQ